1 MRIFVISWFFPPINS
16 SEGMVT
22 YKLIKES
29 KHSFV
34 VCSAI
39 SHKWSY
45 SDKIDCVAENIKTIS
60 ITTDSFD
67 EWKKFTVDTFIAE
80 HEKEKF
86 DAIMSRSM
94 PPESIEVAR
103 EIKKLYPD
111 LPWIASFGDPI
122 AANPYQIYDC
132 ITVDQGLGAD
142 QKDQIVASLKHNET
156 RSYYFKGYEV
166 MYKLKEIETY
176 AINHADALIFP
187 CKAQM
192 EYTMQ
197 GHFNEK
203 SFVIPHSFNKKMFNS
218 PSVKNNKVEIV
229 YIGHTDEKRS
239 LECIVRAMH
248 ILNTQDTSI
257 KDKIHFRFI
266 GHIPENIRSMV
277 YNYFLFDVISVEKN
291 ISFEES
297 ISVMNNSDWLIHV
310 DANFE
315 MLKDTG
321 GSIFFAGKIADYM
334 GTNAPILGL
343 TGKNSP
349 ADEII
354 NEAGGLT
361 VVQSDIEELAS
372 ILKKIAEGQIDIKAN
387 REYRDTYSSSNVA
400 KKFDAIAD
408 SLKSHKKDE
417 EKFVSICI
425 PSYNV
430 EKYLDRCLTSLV
442 ACESSKEFQVII
454 VNDGSKDRTL
464 EIANSWKEKYPDIV
478 EVIDKPNGGHGSTIN
493 AALAVARGTYF
504 RVIDSDDWLESRNF
518 DTLITKIKSLY
529 IHPDVVSSDYCQVW
543 MEDGVSCPVNKKRE
557 DLEYYKIYN
566 FHDTDITGEY
576 FTIHSCMFKT
586 EVLKKANFKIQEHTF
601 YVDVEY
607 TFFPVPY
614 INTVIFTNESLYRYA
629 VGNPQQSINI
639 DVFVKRYS
647 HHDRVM
653 RRLLLWFTDMQN
665 SMLPYHKKYMQHLIV
680 KYLLRTHYELSLEK
694 NPDKVNA
701 FALARDFDEF
711 LYKTNRKI
719 YKECARHYSLIK
731 IARMSKFNHKIFAY
745 LCNAKQCIKNIGKP
759 FEKGFKNIRK
769 KCKKYKY
776 AFKSTSFYKT
786 IRRKKSR

>member
-1 MRIFVISWFFPPINS
+1 
-16 SEGMVT
+16 
-22 YKLIKES
+22 
-29 KHSFV
+29 
-34 VCSAI
+34 
-39 SHKWSY
+39 
-45 SDKIDCVAENIKTIS
+45 
-60 ITTDSFD
+60 
-67 EWKKFTVDTFIAE
+67 
-80 HEKEKF
+80 
-86 DAIMSRSM
+86 M

-103 EIKKLYPD
+103 EIKKLYPG

-122 AANPYQIYDC
+122 AANPYNVHDL
-132 ITVDQGLGAD
+132 ITVDQALD
-142 QKDQIVASLKHNET
+142 DFKKEQIIESLKHKGK
-156 RSYYFKGYEV
+156 RSFYFKGCDF

-192 EYTMQ
+192 DYTMQ
-197 GHFNEK
+197 GDFKEK
-203 SFVIPHSFNKKMFNS
+203 SFVIPHSFNKKMFTC
-218 PSVKNNKVEIV
+218 PSVKNQKIELV

-239 LECIVRAMH
+239 LECIVRAVHM
-248 ILNTQDTSI
+248 LDNQDSSI
-257 KDKIHFRFI
+257 KDKLHFRFI
-266 GHIPENIRSMV
+266 GHVPENIRSMI

-291 ISFEES
+291 ISFEDS

-310 DANFE
+310 DANFK
-315 MLKDTG
+315 MLEDTG

-334 GTNAPILGL
+334 GTDVPILGL

-354 NEAGGLT
+354 NQAGGLT
-361 VVQSDIEELAS
+361 VVQSDIEELVS
-372 ILKKIAEGQIDIKAN
+372 VLKKIADGKIDIKID
-387 REYRDTYSSSNVA
+387 REYRDMYSSVNVA
-400 KKFDAIAD
+400 KKFDAIVD
-408 SLKSHKKDE
+408 SLQNQKKNE
-417 EKFVSICI
+417 AKFVSICI

-464 EIANSWKEKYPDIV
+464 EIANSWKEKYPDII

-504 RVIDSDDWLESRNF
+504 RVIDSDDWVESRNF
-518 DTLITKIKSLY
+518 DTMISKIKSLY
-529 IHPDVVSSDYCQVW
+529 IHPDVISSDYCQVW
-543 MEDGVSCPVNKKRE
+543 MEDGVSCPVNKKRG
-557 DLEYYKIYN
+557 DIEYYKVYN
-566 FHDTDITGEY
+566 FYETDITGEY

-586 EVLKKANFKIQEHTF
+586 DVLRKANFKIQEHTF

-653 RRLLLWFTDMQN
+653 RRLILWFTDKYN
-665 SMLPYHKKYMQHLIV
+665 DMLPYHKNYIQHLIV

-694 NPDKVNA
+694 NPDRVNA

-711 LYKTNRKI
+711 LYKTNRNI
-719 YKECARHYSLIK
+719 YKECARHYKLIK
-731 IARMSKFNHKIFAY
+731 IARMSRFNYKAFVFM
-745 LCNAKQCIKNIGKP
+745 CNIKKYIKNNGKPIGK
-759 FEKGFKNIRK
+759 FFKHIK
-769 KCKKYKY
+769 MEYKKYRY
-776 AFKSTSFYKT
+776 AFKSTSFYRM
-786 IRRKKSR
+786 IRRKKR